1 MNFTNFD
8 FSEKGIF
15 RRIGLVAITSVI
27 GELISY
33 PFDRLKVREIA
44 KKSFISKSIFKET
57 KVVLADI
64 LRSEKNF
71 GLTYGLRSGID
82 RILAMN
88 LSRFFIFD
96 FLVGR
101 PRMNDTPVNYI

>member
-1 MNFTNFD
+1 MNYTNFD
-8 FSEKGIF
+8 FSEKGII
-15 RRIGLVAITSVI
+15 RRVSLIAFTSVI
-27 GELISY
+27 GEALSY

-44 KKSFISKSIFKET
+44 KKSFSTLSIFKET

-64 LRSEKNF
+64 LRAEKNF

-88 LSRFFIFD
+88 LSRFFVFD

-101 PRMNDTPVNYI
+101 PRMDDSPINLF